1 MNWKQ
6 ILDLDIRSILNPK
19 VWLIIVAIPHTL
31 FGGLVPLM
39 QSDIDSSYFT
49 SASFGLLNTV
59 VLLSIY
65 FFTEGTSLSRMTA
78 VVSGAVFVWLIAMI
92 AMTPGDSFDF
102 SAELAPPFL
111 YKFNFD
117 IELAPPLL
125 LWGLLAL
132 SGILH
137 WNGPQEERVSEE
149 KDRSMPANSN

>member
-1 MNWKQ
+1 MNLKQ

-19 VWLIIVAIPHTL
+19 IWLIIVAIPHTL

-39 QSDIDSSYFT
+39 QSNMDSSYFT

-117 IELAPPLL
+117 VELAPPLL

-132 SGILH
+132 SGLLH
-137 WNGPQEERVSEE
+137 WNGPQESEEVSEE
-149 KDRSMPANSN
+149 APAIPSN

>member
-1 MNWKQ
+1 MNLKQ

-39 QSDIDSSYFT
+39 QADMDSSYFT

-132 SGILH
+132 SLSLIH
-137 WNGPQEERVSEE
+137 I
-149 KDRSMPANSN
+149 